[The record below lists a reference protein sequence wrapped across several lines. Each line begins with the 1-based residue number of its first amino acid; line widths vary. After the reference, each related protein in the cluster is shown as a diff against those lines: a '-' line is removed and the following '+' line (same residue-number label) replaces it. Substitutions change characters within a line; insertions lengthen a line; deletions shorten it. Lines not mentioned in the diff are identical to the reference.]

1 MTKIVIDDTTL
12 RDGEQSAGVAFTLEE
27 KLAIAQQ
34 LVAAGVNELEVGIPS
49 MGAAERDDI
58 ISIANLK
65 LPAKLLAWCRL
76 HDKDLACAIGTGVDM
91 IDLSVPVS
99 SQQLHH
105 KLQRD
110 EQWALQEVRRLAP
123 KAMDAGF
130 EVCIGMED
138 ASRADLAFIARLAD
152 VAQDCGVSR
161 IRFADTLG
169 ILDPF
174 STAEKIGYLRAR
186 CDLQIEMHAHNDY
199 GLATANTLAAV
210 KAGASHI
217 NTTVNG
223 LGERAGNAPLEECA
237 MALQDLLGFA
247 QDIDGRALPALSALV
262 ERASGR
268 LNSHQ
273 KSVVGSV
280 VFTHESGIHVDGLI
294 KDQLNYQGLDP
305 ARLGKEH
312 KLVLGKHSGSAG
324 LKMAYAAIGIDVSD
338 YESALLLH
346 GVREFANRF
355 KRNPE
360 PNELFSIREGLLSN
374 QMQCNAQRTIPC

>member
-27 KLAIAQQ
+27 KLAIAQK
-34 LVAAGVNELEVGIPS
+34 LVATGVDELEVGIPS
-49 MGAAERDDI
+49 MGEAERDDI
-58 ISIANLK
+58 ASIASLK

-76 HDKDLACAIGTGVDM
+76 HDKDLASAVGIGVDM

-99 SQQLHH
+99 AQQLHH

-110 EQWALQEVRRLAP
+110 ENWALQEVRRLAP
-123 KAMDAGF
+123 KALDAGF

-138 ASRADLAFIARLAD
+138 ASRADIEFIMRLAD
-152 VAQDCGVSR
+152 VAQSCGVHR

-174 STAEKIGYLRAR
+174 STAEKIGQIRAQ

-237 MALQDLLGFA
+237 MALQDLLGVSHN
-247 QDIDGRALPALSALV
+247 IDALALPELSSLV
-262 ERASGR
+262 ELASGR

-305 ARLGKEH
+305 ARLGKQH

-324 LKMAYAAIGIDVSD
+324 LKMAYEAIGVDISEF
-338 YESALLLH
+338 ESALLLSR
-346 GVREFANRF
+346 VREFANHF

-360 PNELFSIREGLLSN
+360 PEELFSMREELLSS
-374 QMQCNAQRTIPC
+374 QMQCNA